1 MTLPRY
7 TPLPRTPMKAIPT
20 ARLTE
25 SRRAYALTR
34 AVVLLR
40 SGGIC
45 EICQYAR
52 AVETQHRIRRGQGG
66 SSRNPE
72 IHRPSSLLHLCRTC
86 HRDADNH
93 TDRFNFGWSVRR
105 GLDTATVPVL
115 LGGQFWLLDDEGGR
129 APAPD
134 GGDAA

>member
-7 TPLPRTPMKAIPT
+7 TPLPRTPMRPVPT

-25 SRRAYALTR
+25 SRRAYALAR
-34 AVVLLR
+34 AVVRLR

-52 AVETQHRIRRGQGG
+52 AVETQHRVRRGQGG

-72 IHRPSSLLHLCRTC
+72 IHRVSSLLGLCRPC
-86 HRDADNH
+86 HHDADNH
-93 TDRFNFGWSVRR
+93 TDRFDLGWSVHR
-105 GLDTATVPVL
+105 GAATTTVPVL

-129 APAPD
+129 TAGPGP
-134 GGDAA
+134 